1 MDKEL
6 LKYYI
11 AKNGDSIKELADFLG
26 LHATTLYKK
35 MNGCTD
41 FSSKEVSKIAKRYDL
56 SDSVI
61 VDIFL

>member
-6 LKYYI
+6 LKYHI
-11 AKNGDSIKELADFLG
+11 AKNGDSIKELANFLG

-35 MNGCTD
+35 MNGNTD